1 VFSFVARFGDNR
13 TMRKKGMDA
22 GQSSSDPPAAEVQLH
37 EAIASVERAR
47 SLLELRRTVSRNI
60 RSAIRCLL
68 AAHEKLE
75 NGEPLTVV
83 ELELV
88 SASLWSGA
96 AEHDV
101 KSHGNLGGDNADPIS
116 ELRAFPR
123 FRVKRPLEL
132 EPDQLLTATEGPR
145 VPIIGSTVNLSRGGL
160 LAYVDQGILSKGR
173 YLVHLARQE
182 DGAGEDGAWGTV
194 RRSRSR
200 EEGWEIGIE
209 FEQPLADLK
218 EFLAFSD
225 PDLLDKL

>member
-1 VFSFVARFGDNR
+1 MG
-13 TMRKKGMDA
+13 A
-22 GQSSSDPPAAEVQLH
+22 GQSTSDSQPAEVQLR
-37 EAIASVERAR
+37 EAIDSVERAR
-47 SLLELRRTVSRNI
+47 SLLQLRRSVARNI

-88 SASLWSGA
+88 SAGLWAGA

-101 KSHGNLGGDNADPIS
+101 KSHDSLGGENADLIS

-123 FRVKRPLEL
+123 FRVQRPLEL
-132 EPDQLLTATEGPR
+132 EPDQLLIATEGPR
-145 VPIIGSTVNLSRGGL
+145 VPIIGSTINLSRGGL

-173 YLVHLARQE
+173 YLVHLAERGDGANE
-182 DGAGEDGAWGTV
+182 DGTWGTV
-194 RRSRSR
+194 RRSRFC

-209 FEQPLADLK
+209 FEQPLSDLK
-218 EFLAFSD
+218 EFLALAD
-225 PDLLDKL
+225 PELLDRL

>member
-1 VFSFVARFGDNR
+1 MGSEQR
-13 TMRKKGMDA
+13 
-22 GQSSSDPPAAEVQLH
+22 SSEPQPAEVQLH

-47 SLLELRRTVSRNI
+47 SLLELRRSVSRNI

-88 SASLWSGA
+88 SAGLWAGA

-101 KSHGNLGGDNADPIS
+101 KSHDGLGGENADLIS

-123 FRVKRPLEL
+123 FRVQRPLEL
-132 EPDQLLTATEGPR
+132 EPDQLLTATEGPL

-160 LAYVDQGILSKGR
+160 LAHVDQGILSKGR
-173 YLVHLARQE
+173 YLVYLLERGDGANSE
-182 DGAGEDGAWGTV
+182 DGTWGTV

-209 FEQPLADLK
+209 FEQPLSDLK
-218 EFLAFSD
+218 EFLALTD

>member
-1 VFSFVARFGDNR
+1 
-13 TMRKKGMDA
+13 MRKKGK
-22 GQSSSDPPAAEVQLH
+22 GPEQSSSDPLLAEVQLH

-47 SLLELRRTVSRNI
+47 SLLELRRSVSRNI

-75 NGEPLTVV
+75 SGEPLTVV

-88 SASLWSGA
+88 SAGLWTGA

-101 KSHGNLGGDNADPIS
+101 KSHDRLGGENADLIS

-123 FRVKRPLEL
+123 FRVRRPLEL

-145 VPIIGSTVNLSRGGL
+145 VPIVGSTINLSRGGL

-173 YLVHLARQE
+173 YLVYLIGGGEGANE
-182 DGAGEDGAWGTV
+182 DGTWGTV
-194 RRSRSR
+194 RRSRSH

-209 FEQPLADLK
+209 FEQPLSDLK
-218 EFLAFSD
+218 EFLALSD
-225 PDLLDKL
+225 PELLDKL